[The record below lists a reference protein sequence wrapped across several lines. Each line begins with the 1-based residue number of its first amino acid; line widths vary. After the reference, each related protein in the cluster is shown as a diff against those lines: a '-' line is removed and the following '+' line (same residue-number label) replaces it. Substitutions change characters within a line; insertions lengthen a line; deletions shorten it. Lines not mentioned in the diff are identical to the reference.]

1 LITELDKAAM
11 KHEMRDLYK
20 DVGYLGALE
29 TLYEMLV
36 AAQMLLEVLA
46 EEEDEDFNLGE
57 HK

>member
-1 LITELDKAAM
+1 MITELDKAAM